1 MFHEYAVEPAAIG
14 SDWQT
19 FRYLIEKFG
28 FDQGRLIS
36 RFPKQWFREVYLA
49 AEGLSDLQI
58 KRVEEALNEAKKSK
72 VVRTGRPY
80 DPDLGG
86 WLDNALAEHGCE
98 PFHAIIAA
106 ANPRGDA
113 CVIRSEE
120 VDDGHALMT
129 CARERAVPRN
139 VESLAATLQGMLRF
153 GKRIVFVDPFF
164 DPYNMGY
171 KRMFFRLLT
180 IVKDLNP
187 RAECEIH
194 YRYHENKPDNAD
206 LEGEAAALFG
216 NIVPAEMAVTLYC
229 WKERDRGEDFH
240 ARYLLTDMGG
250 IRVDAG
256 FEPVGDH
263 QNTDVSL
270 MDFDLSQMRLASVA
284 RDATQYELVRPVL
297 RILAD
302 GEVDH
307 V

>member
-1 MFHEYAVEPAAIG
+1 MLQEYAVEPAAIG

-36 RFPKQWFREVYLA
+36 QFPKHWFREVYQA
-49 AEGLSDLQI
+49 AGGLSDLQK
-58 KRVEEALNEAKKSK
+58 KRVEEALNAAKKNK

-80 DPDLGG
+80 NPDLGG
-86 WLDNALAEHGCE
+86 WLDNALAEHGRE

-106 ANPRGDA
+106 ANPGGEA
-113 CVIRSEE
+113 CVVRSDE
-120 VDDGHALMT
+120 VDDRHALMA
-129 CARERAVPRN
+129 CARERAVPRD
-139 VESLAATLQGMLRF
+139 VESLAAALQGMLRF
-153 GKRIVFVDPFF
+153 GARVVFVDPFF
-164 DPYNMGY
+164 DPYKALH
-171 KRMFFRLLT
+171 KRVFLRLLT

-194 YRYHENKPDNAD
+194 YRYHANKPDNAD

-216 NIVPAEMAVTLYC
+216 DIIPAGMAVTLYC
-229 WKERDRGEDFH
+229 WKERDGGEDFH
-240 ARYLLTDMGG
+240 ARYLLTDKGG

-270 MDFDLSQMRLASVA
+270 MDFDLSQMRLAALA
-284 RDATQYELVRPVL
+284 RNATEYELVGPVL
-297 RILAD
+297 RISAG
-302 GEVDH
+302 GEVAH

>member
-1 MFHEYAVEPAAIG
+1 MLQEYAVEPAAIG

-36 RFPKQWFREVYLA
+36 QFPKHWFREVYQA
-49 AEGLSDLQI
+49 AGGLSDLQK
-58 KRVEEALNEAKKSK
+58 KRVEEALIAAKKNK

-80 DPDLGG
+80 SPDLGG
-86 WLDNALAEHGCE
+86 WLDNALAEHGRE

-106 ANPRGDA
+106 ANSGDEA
-113 CVIRSEE
+113 CVVRSDE
-120 VDDGHALMT
+120 VDDGHALIA
-129 CARERAVPRN
+129 CARERAVPRD
-139 VESLAATLQGMLRF
+139 VESLAGALQGMLRF
-153 GKRIVFVDPFF
+153 GARIVFVDPFF
-164 DPYNMGY
+164 DPYKGPH
-171 KRMFFRLLT
+171 KRMFLRLLT

-194 YRYHENKPDNAD
+194 YRYHANKPDNAD

-216 NIVPAEMAVTLYC
+216 DIIPAEMAVTLYC
-229 WKERDRGEDFH
+229 WKERDGGEDFH
-240 ARYLLTDMGG
+240 ARYLLTDKGG

-263 QNTDVSL
+263 QHTDVSL
-270 MDFDLSQMRLASVA
+270 MDFDLSQMRLAALA
-284 RDATQYELVRPVL
+284 RNATEYELVGPVL
-297 RILAD
+297 RISAG
-302 GEVDH
+302 GEVAH